1 MVFYT
6 GQQLSHIKV
15 PNIIVTMSL
24 YAAGLNAWSQLDFD
38 TTKKDQQPDDIFTF
52 TCLLEDKD
60 IDYIRPFPSYTQVY
74 TTTTPFSPTYT
85 AGLVP
90 KLHQQLST
98 SHPDHY
104 HHFAEASNDIVV
116 VPNHP
121 TNPHPLQYPSLTT
134 LLSPSSQPI
143 SYLTLHLSQIT
154 PYATGF
160 LALSPPPESHVL
172 SWGDPRYPP
181 LLSRP
186 CSPSQPPHHPH
197 PIPDLSSLPTGPVTK
212 LSSSPSGYLVAALTA
227 GHDLYLWGHP
237 SRCSTWYPDIPDSP
251 EPVVIGDDSEKDIK
265 DVAVGQSHVL
275 VLTTD
280 DEIWGRGDNSS
291 GQLGLGRETK
301 LVTEWTRLKGEFDHD
316 KKKIKGVWAGERNS
330 FVVVQP

>member
-1 MVFYT
+1 
-6 GQQLSHIKV
+6 
-15 PNIIVTMSL
+15 MSL

-143 SYLTLHLSQIT
+143 S
-154 PYATGF
+154 
-160 LALSPPPESHVL
+160 
-172 SWGDPRYPP
+172 
-181 LLSRP
+181 
-186 CSPSQPPHHPH
+186 
-197 PIPDLSSLPTGPVTK
+197 
-212 LSSSPSGYLVAALTA
+212 
-227 GHDLYLWGHP
+227 
-237 SRCSTWYPDIPDSP
+237 
-251 EPVVIGDDSEKDIK
+251 EKDIK

>member
-6 GQQLSHIKV
+6 GQQLSYIKV
-15 PNIIVTMSL
+15 PNIIITMSL
-24 YAAGLNAWSQLDFD
+24 YATGLNAWSQLDFD

-60 IDYIRPFPSYTQVY
+60 IDYIRPFPSYTLVY

-98 SHPDHY
+98 SYPDHY

-116 VPNHP
+116 VPTHP

-143 SYLTLHLSQIT
+143 SYPALHLSQIS
-154 PYATGF
+154 PYAT
-160 LALSPPPESHVL
+160 
-172 SWGDPRYPP
+172 
-181 LLSRP
+181 
-186 CSPSQPPHHPH
+186 
-197 PIPDLSSLPTGPVTK
+197 VTK

-251 EPVVIGDDSEKDIK
+251 EPVVMGDDSEKDIK

-280 DEIWGRGDNSS
+280 GEIWGRGDNSS